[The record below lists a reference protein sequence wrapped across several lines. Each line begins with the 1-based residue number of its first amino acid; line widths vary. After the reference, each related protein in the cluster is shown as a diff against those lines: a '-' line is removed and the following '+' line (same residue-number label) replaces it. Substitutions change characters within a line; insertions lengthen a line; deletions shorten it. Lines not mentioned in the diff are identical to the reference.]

1 MSDTGDGDGF
11 TKPTDLFDR
20 WLAHHE
26 GRPYE
31 EPVVDEPAEVVA
43 EAVAPVEVAVMSPDP
58 EVEVEAEPP
67 AEAVPEPARER
78 AHEPEPAADLAVP
91 SPAEALP
98 HTIFF
103 KPRTGTR
110 RLLGAILLVTL
121 ATTVAAAAWAWQ
133 DRSYLSYGIAG
144 TAAALTLIVWAT
156 RASAS
161 AARLTLHGSELE
173 IMRGG
178 SRSLFDLAQ
187 SYTPIEVQG
196 RPGERRWRVLFLR
209 RGMSAY
215 VIDASMVDPHEFMKV
230 LRYFRPE
237 SGDHLA

>member
-1 MSDTGDGDGF
+1 MSDAGDGGDF
-11 TKPTDLFDR
+11 TGPTDLFDR

-31 EPVVDEPAEVVA
+31 PPA
-43 EAVAPVEVAVMSPDP
+43 PEVAAEP
-58 EVEVEAEPP
+58 EPEALPGPVAAPAVLPP
-67 AEAVPEPARER
+67 AET
-78 AHEPEPAADLAVP
+78 
-91 SPAEALP
+91 LP

-110 RLLGAILLVTL
+110 RLLGFVLLASL

-133 DRSYLSYGIAG
+133 ERSGLSAGIAG
-144 TAAALTLIVWAT
+144 TAAALTLVVWAT
-156 RASAS
+156 RASAVV
-161 AARLTLHGSELE
+161 ARLTLHGSELE
-173 IMRGG
+173 IVRGE
-178 SRSLFDLAQ
+178 SRSVFDLAQ
-187 SYTPIEVQG
+187 SFTPIEVEG

-215 VIDASMVDPHEFMKV
+215 VVDASMVDPDEFMRV

-237 SGDHLA
+237 SGDRLA

>member
-1 MSDTGDGDGF
+1 MSDPGGGEGSTR
-11 TKPTDLFDR
+11 PTDLFDR

-31 EPVVDEPAEVVA
+31 APEVPAEDLTQDAVTGPASVEEPAVE
-43 EAVAPVEVAVMSPDP
+43 EPAVEELA
-58 EVEVEAEPP
+58 VEAESS
-67 AEAVPEPARER
+67 
-78 AHEPEPAADLAVP
+78 PAADPAVP
-91 SPAEALP
+91 PRTEALP

-110 RLLGAILLVTL
+110 RVLGLILLV
-121 ATTVAAAAWAWQ
+121 ATAATVAAGAWAWQ
-133 DRSYLSYGIAG
+133 DRSYLSYGITG
-144 TAAALTLIVWAT
+144 TAAVLTLIVWAT

-161 AARLTLHGSELE
+161 TARLTLHGSELE

-187 SYTPIEVQG
+187 SFTPIEVHG

-215 VIDASMVDPHEFMKV
+215 VVDASMVDPHEFMRV

-237 SGDHLA
+237 SADRLP

>member
-1 MSDTGDGDGF
+1 
-11 TKPTDLFDR
+11 
-20 WLAHHE
+20 LA
-26 GRPYE
+26 
-31 EPVVDEPAEVVA
+31 A
-43 EAVAPVEVAVMSPDP
+43 
-58 EVEVEAEPP
+58 
-67 AEAVPEPARER
+67 
-78 AHEPEPAADLAVP
+78 
-91 SPAEALP
+91 
-98 HTIFF
+98 
-103 KPRTGTR
+103 
-110 RLLGAILLVTL
+110 
-121 ATTVAAAAWAWQ
+121 TVAAAAWAWQ

-215 VIDASMVDPHEFMKV
+215 VVDASMVDPHEFMKV

-237 SGDHLA
+237 SSDRLA